1 MSLVL
6 PSEELHYMISD
17 FCCGYR
23 QIEYKSFFSFY
34 RELRV
39 AVVKRLNQLP
49 YLLSM
54 HFFG

>member
-39 AVVKRLNQLP
+39 AVVKRLHQLP